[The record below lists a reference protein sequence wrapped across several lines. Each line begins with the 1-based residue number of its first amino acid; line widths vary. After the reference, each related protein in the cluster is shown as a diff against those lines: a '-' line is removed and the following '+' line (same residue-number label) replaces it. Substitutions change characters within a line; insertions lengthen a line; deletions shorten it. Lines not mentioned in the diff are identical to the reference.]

1 MDKTHDDIIFL
12 KNEILN
18 LNNEIASLKTE
29 NTKTKEILENVL
41 IKHNEGTIR
50 WILSIVRSNLI
61 PRSNI

>member
-29 NTKTKEILENVL
+29 NTKTKETLENVL
-41 IKHNEGTIR
+41 IKHDEETIR

-61 PRSNI
+61 PRSNL